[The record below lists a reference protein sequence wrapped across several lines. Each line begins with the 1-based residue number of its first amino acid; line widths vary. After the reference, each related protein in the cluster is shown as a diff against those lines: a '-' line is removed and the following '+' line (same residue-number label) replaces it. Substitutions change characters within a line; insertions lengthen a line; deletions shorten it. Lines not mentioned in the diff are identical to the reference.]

1 MLQKSELCDVISK
14 IDTYIF
20 KISNFIDSDEIIQ
33 YSEEIYD
40 FIMNMHNDILADH
53 NEIRNKH
60 TLKNILLKLYIPYSK
75 LSSPSKRP
83 TLSQIREGDKKQWF
97 LFSKKFQNFSKF
109 YNFLQFLI
117 SKEQLEGSFKLR
129 NRI

>member
-53 NEIRNKH
+53 NEIESKLNDILSNMSLTKYHELFIMLLNFEFPVNLLSSFTRDYCL
-60 TLKNILLKLYIPYSK
+60 TESDGILIIIEYLKFLTVWKLYGDGF
-75 LSSPSKRP
+75 SPS
-83 TLSQIREGDKKQWF
+83 SWVD
-97 LFSKKFQNFSKF
+97 
-109 YNFLQFLI
+109 
-117 SKEQLEGSFKLR
+117 
-129 NRI
+129 